1 MSSRCTPTGRELEVM
16 RKRSGLTLC
25 REFKCKTC
33 SNLIYVPLTSV
44 SKGPGYTWR
53 LEDPCSQ
60 EQRDTH
66 KTHDDSVRDLTPLP
80 DPRLPTHDS
89 RPHFPNPNDADP
101 LSQPTIATTTSVPD
115 PLSRLPTIWHFCCF
129 AGLPRR
135 E

>member
-101 LSQPTIATTTSVPD
+101 LSQRRLNSLTS
-115 PLSRLPTIWHFCCF
+115 LTLLTC
-129 AGLPRR
+129 
-135 E
+135 